1 MIEEL
6 ESGIVVVG
14 SFVNVCSSDGS
25 LDSFGRQN

>member
-14 SFVNVCSSDGS
+14 SFVNVCYYDGS
-25 LDSFGRQN
+25 VESFGRQN

>member
-14 SFVNVCSSDGS
+14 SFVNVCSYDSS
-25 LDSFGRQN
+25 LESIGRQK